1 MSMAESRSPRLPPRT
16 HDSQNP
22 PPAPLVPLQ
31 TPTRHGEYT
40 AKPNLNV
47 GLEQMEAEAE
57 HTRRRYPRNPP
68 MDALTKRLALY
79 VEGAFSRV
87 RATTDAEGRAMNVS
101 YSRLRVLRMSAS
113 FLVDSSGALW
123 FTHCGDA
130 VTQSLAPPAPDPATV
145 AAIAAET
152 AASAEAELR
161 NLIRAA

>member
-1 MSMAESRSPRLPPRT
+1 MDGESRPRFAVVMQVQQRKRANDACVKKES
-16 HDSQNP
+16 DSDSGIIIVRCPQLTK
-22 PPAPLVPLQ
+22 LVALHCNSNQ
-31 TPTRHGEYT
+31 
-40 AKPNLNV
+40 L
-47 GLEQMEAEAE
+47 
-57 HTRRRYPRNPP
+57 
-68 MDALTKRLALY
+68 ALTKRLALY

-101 YSRLRVLRMSAS
+101 YSRLRVLRMSAN
-113 FLVDSSGALW
+113 FLVDSAGALW

-152 AASAEAELR
+152 AAAAEAELR